1 MTITNNSS
9 QTEQEERR
17 KLEAEVRRLKN
28 AAGGATTPGGSM
40 SLSPV
45 LSNGHHGGH
54 GRTVSYSTRDSS
66 TRG

>member
-1 MTITNNSS
+1 MTVTNNSS

-17 KLEAEVRRLKN
+17 KLEAELRRLKN
-28 AAGGATTPGGSM
+28 AAGGSM

-54 GRTVSYSTRDSS
+54 GRAVSYSTRDSS